1 MQLAAHA
8 HETLAP
14 ARVQHG
20 RGLVQDED
28 GGLHGQHAGD
38 GHALLLPARQRRGLA
53 LVEALQPHVGQRV
66 GHALAQLVGGHAQVL
81 GAEGHVV
88 FDEACHQLVVGVLEH
103 HAGVAADEVGGAL
116 VARVAVEHG
125 DAALVR
131 HEQRV
136 DVLGQRRLARPVA
149 AQDAHELAP
158 LDACVHAVQHEALAV
173 VREACSLELDH
184 AASVPSPASSWA

>member
-1 MQLAAHA
+1 MAVFQHDDAVGLRGLLHEVRDHDHGHAAVMQLAAHA

-103 HAGVAADEVGGAL
+103 HAGVAA
-116 VARVAVEHG
+116 
-125 DAALVR
+125 
-131 HEQRV
+131 
-136 DVLGQRRLARPVA
+136 
-149 AQDAHELAP
+149 QDAHELAP